1 LGDVS
6 RFFTPEF
13 FKDRY
18 PTYEELR
25 DEPVRWEEEFRG
37 WVLTGYAEVAA
48 ALADP
53 RVSRGSGP
61 REGDLLTRLLT
72 RMMLF
77 TDPPDHT
84 RLRALANRAFT
95 PRRVEALRPR
105 IAALIDEQLAEVE
118 EGEWDLIE
126 GLAYPLPV
134 IVIAEILSLPTADRA
149 LFKRWSDDVIAVAA
163 GVGDEPERRE
173 RALRSA
179 DALAEYF
186 AALVAELKAHPN
198 DTLLSGLVEA
208 EEEGSRL
215 SAEELLANAILLL
228 MNGHETTTFAIGNGM
243 LALLGHPDQL
253 ARLRDDPGLIG
264 AVVEEILRYDGS
276 VQMRGVLAGDD
287 FEVDGAQI
295 QAGQTLW
302 LAIGATGRDPRQF
315 ANPTTF
321 DIRRWPNRHLQF
333 GIGPHFCIGAALA
346 RAEIQLALA
355 GLLKRLR
362 RIELATDDIAWHEI
376 AVFRGPKAVP
386 LAVGR

>member
-1 LGDVS
+1 VS

-13 FKDRY
+13 FVDPY

-25 DEPVRWEEEFRG
+25 GEPVRWEEQLEG
-37 WVLTGYAEVAA
+37 WVFTGYPEVAV

-53 RVSRGSGP
+53 RVSRGRGP
-61 REGDLLTRLLT
+61 QEGDLLRRLLT

-95 PRRVEALRPR
+95 PSRVEALRPR
-105 IAALIDEQLAEVE
+105 IASIVDEQLAEVD

-126 GLAYPLPV
+126 GLAYPVPV
-134 IVIAEILSLPTADRA
+134 IVIAEILSLPASDRA

-163 GVGDEPERRE
+163 GVGDNPERRE
-173 RALRSA
+173 RGLRSA
-179 DALAEYF
+179 HALAEYF
-186 AALVAELKAHPN
+186 GALVAELRAHPN

-208 EEEGSRL
+208 EEAGSRL
-215 SAEELLANAILLL
+215 TGEELLANAILLL

-243 LALLGHPDQL
+243 LALLRHGEEL

-264 AVVEEILRYDGS
+264 SAVEEILRYDGS
-276 VQMRGVLAGDD
+276 IQMRGVGAGDSFNID
-287 FEVDGAQI
+287 AAEI
-295 QAGQTLW
+295 RAGQTLW

-315 ANPTTF
+315 PEPDRF
-321 DIRRWPNRHLQF
+321 DIGRSPNRHLQF

-355 GLLKRLR
+355 GLLARFR
-362 RIELATDDIAWHEI
+362 QIELATDDIHWHEI

-386 LAVGR
+386 LALRR

>member
-1 LGDVS
+1 VT

-13 FKDRY
+13 FVNPY

-25 DEPVRWEEEFRG
+25 EEPVRWEEELRG

-53 RVSRGSGP
+53 RVSRGGGP
-61 REGDLLTRLLT
+61 QDGDLLRRLLT

-77 TDPPDHT
+77 TDPPNHT

-95 PRRVEALRPR
+95 PRRVGALRPR

-134 IVIAEILSLPTADRA
+134 IVIAEALSLPTADRA

-163 GVGDEPERRE
+163 GVGDDPERRE
-173 RALRSA
+173 RGLRSA
-179 DALAEYF
+179 HALAEYF
-186 AALVAELKAHPN
+186 GALVAELRAHPN

-208 EEEGSRL
+208 EEEGTRL
-215 SAEELLANAILLL
+215 TGEELLANAILLL

-243 LALLGHPDQL
+243 LALLRHGEEL

-264 AVVEEILRYDGS
+264 LAVEEILRYDGS
-276 VQMRGVLAGDD
+276 VQMRGVGAGDS
-287 FEVDGAQI
+287 FAVDAAEI
-295 QAGQTLW
+295 RAGQTLW
-302 LAIGATGRDPRQF
+302 LAVGATGRDPRQF
-315 ANPTTF
+315 PEPDRF
-321 DIRRWPNRHLQF
+321 DIGRSPNRHLQF

-355 GLLKRLR
+355 GLLVRFR
-362 RIELATDDIAWHEI
+362 QIELATDDIHWHEI

-386 LAVGR
+386 LALGR

>member
-1 LGDVS
+1 VS

-13 FKDRY
+13 FVNPYARY
-18 PTYEELR
+18 ETLR
-25 DEPVRWEEEFRG
+25 EEPVRWEEELEG

-53 RVSRGSGP
+53 RVSRGRGP
-61 REGDLLTRLLT
+61 QEGDLLRRLLT

-77 TDPPDHT
+77 TDPPGHT

-95 PRRVEALRPR
+95 PSRVEALRPR
-105 IAALIDEQLAEVE
+105 ITSIVDEQLAEVD

-134 IVIAEILSLPTADRA
+134 IVIAEILSLPASDRS

-163 GVGDEPERRE
+163 GVGDDPERHQRG
-173 RALRSA
+173 LRSA
-179 DALAEYF
+179 QALAEYF
-186 AALVAELKAHPN
+186 GALVAELRAHPN

-208 EEEGSRL
+208 EEEGTRL
-215 SAEELLANAILLL
+215 TGEELLANAILLL

-243 LALLGHPDQL
+243 LALLRHSEEL
-253 ARLRDDPGLIG
+253 ARLRDDPGLISS
-264 AVVEEILRYDGS
+264 AVEEILRYDGS
-276 VQMRGVLAGDD
+276 VQMRGVGAGDSFSID
-287 FEVDGAQI
+287 AAEI
-295 QAGQTLW
+295 RAGQTLW
-302 LAIGATGRDPRQF
+302 LAIGATGRDPRRF
-315 ANPTTF
+315 PEPNSF
-321 DIRRWPNRHLQF
+321 DIGRSPNRHLQF

-355 GLLKRLR
+355 GLLARFR
-362 RIELATDDIAWHEI
+362 QIELAADEIHWHEI

-386 LAVGR
+386 LGLSR

>member
-1 LGDVS
+1 VS

-13 FKDRY
+13 FTDPY
-18 PTYEELR
+18 PTYEALR
-25 DEPVRWEEEFRG
+25 GEPVRWDEELGG
-37 WVLTGYAEVAA
+37 WVLTGYSEVAA

-53 RVSRGSGP
+53 RVSRGRSP

-105 IAALIDEQLAEVE
+105 LAAVVDEQLADVE
-118 EGEWDLIE
+118 EGAWDLIE

-134 IVIAEILSLPTADRA
+134 IMIAEILSLPPADRP

-163 GVGDEPERRE
+163 GVGDDPERRK

-179 DALAEYF
+179 HALAEYF
-186 AALVAELKAHPN
+186 SALVAELRAHPN

-208 EEEGSRL
+208 EEEGTRL
-215 SAEELLANAILLL
+215 TGEELLANAILLL

-243 LALLGHPDQL
+243 LALLQHVKEL

-264 AVVEEILRYDGS
+264 AAVEEILRYDGS
-276 VQMRGVLAGDD
+276 VQMRGVSAGDD
-287 FEVDGAQI
+287 LELDAAEI
-295 QAGQTLW
+295 RAGQTLW

-315 ANPTTF
+315 SEPGRF
-321 DIRRWPNRHLQF
+321 DVGRSPNRHLQF
-333 GIGPHFCIGAALA
+333 GVGPHFCIGAALA
-346 RAEIQLALA
+346 RA
-355 GLLKRLR
+355 GSRPRLP
-362 RIELATDDIAWHEI
+362 
-376 AVFRGPKAVP
+376 G
-386 LAVGR
+386 

>member
-1 LGDVS
+1 VS

-13 FKDRY
+13 FRDPY
-18 PTYEELR
+18 PTYEQLR
-25 DEPVRWEEEFRG
+25 NEPVRWEGELGG

-61 REGDLLTRLLT
+61 AEGDLLTRLLS
-72 RMMLF
+72 RMMVF
-77 TDPPDHT
+77 TDPPDHA

-95 PRRVEALRPR
+95 PRRIEALRPR
-105 IAALIDEQLAEVE
+105 IAALVDEQLAEVD
-118 EGEWDLIE
+118 EGGWDLIE

-134 IVIAEILSLPTADRA
+134 IVIAEILSLPLADRA

-163 GVGDEPERRE
+163 GVGHDPEGRA

-186 AALVAELKAHPN
+186 AGLLAELKAHPN

-215 SAEELLANAILLL
+215 SAEELLANAVLLL

-243 LALLGHPDQL
+243 LALLSHADQL
-253 ARLRDDPGLIG
+253 RQLRDDPRLIN
-264 AVVEEILRYDGS
+264 AAVEEILRYDGS
-276 VQMRGVLAGDD
+276 VQMRGVSAGADL
-287 FEVDGAQI
+287 ELGGAQI
-295 QAGQTLW
+295 RAGQSVW
-302 LAIGATGRDPRQF
+302 LAIGATGRDPRQL

-321 DIRRWPNRHLQF
+321 DIRRSPNRHLQF

-355 GLLKRLR
+355 GLIARFR
-362 RIELATDDIAWHEI
+362 RIELAADEIQWHQI
-376 AVFRGPKAVP
+376 PVFRGPRAVP
-386 LAVGR
+386 LALGG